1 MKSKLPPQS
10 RVFIT
15 LCYVSYGDA
24 GETKRYWGSCGYG
37 SATNVRNDEMICV
50 CWKVR
55 KGQGGAGKK
64 GGVFLEGVGVERERV
79 PQAGSDGGN
88 SAYDDERE
96 GIYKMSS
103 CMWPTARYE

>member
-24 GETKRYWGSCGYG
+24 GETKRFWGSCGYG
-37 SATNVRNDEMICV
+37 SATNVRNDEMICE

-55 KGQGGAGKK
+55 KGQGGG
-64 GGVFLEGVGVERERV
+64 
-79 PQAGSDGGN
+79 
-88 SAYDDERE
+88 
-96 GIYKMSS
+96 
-103 CMWPTARYE
+103 

>member
-1 MKSKLPPQS
+1 MCVLESQK
-10 RVFIT
+10 RT
-15 LCYVSYGDA
+15 GGGG
-24 GETKRYWGSCGYG
+24 GE
-37 SATNVRNDEMICV
+37 
-50 CWKVR
+50 
-55 KGQGGAGKK
+55 GGGIFGGRGGGGKK